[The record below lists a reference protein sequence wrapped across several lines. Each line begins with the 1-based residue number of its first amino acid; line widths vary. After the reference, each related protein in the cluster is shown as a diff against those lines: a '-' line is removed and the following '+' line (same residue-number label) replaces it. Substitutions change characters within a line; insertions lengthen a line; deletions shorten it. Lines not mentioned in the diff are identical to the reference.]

1 MVRVLVGARALRA
14 IDDLSAIDA
23 SLVRFTAWQ
32 AGPEVGTRL

>member
-1 MVRVLVGARALRA
+1 MVRVLVGARARA